1 MFEHH
6 RSFSLLLIGSTLLL
20 TACGTPDGGF
30 PSLERR
36 PYETEKPVEEPV
48 GAVPVPSI
56 SLPADL
62 AAKVDALV
70 RQHKAANAAFGAGLP
85 SMQNIA
91 AKASGSAPG
100 NENWVNAHL
109 MLSRLDKTRADS
121 VAALGA
127 FDGLI
132 SEQADGDS
140 VYIVLLSGYQQDI
153 ADDVAAQTTQID
165 RMSRQIGE

>member
-6 RSFSLLLIGSTLLL
+6 RSFSLLLISSTLLL
-20 TACGTPDGGF
+20 AACGTPDGGF

-48 GAVPVPSI
+48 SAVPAPPL
-56 SLPADL
+56 SLPANL

-70 RQHKAANAAFGAGLP
+70 RQHEAANTAFDAGLP

-91 AKASGSAPG
+91 AKAAGSAPG

-132 SEQADGDS
+132 SEQADSDS
-140 VYIVLLSGYQQDI
+140 TYVVLLSGYQQDI
-153 ADDVAAQTTQID
+153 ANDVAAQTAQID

>member
-1 MFEHH
+1 
-6 RSFSLLLIGSTLLL
+6 
-20 TACGTPDGGF
+20 
-30 PSLERR
+30 
-36 PYETEKPVEEPV
+36 
-48 GAVPVPSI
+48 
-56 SLPADL
+56 
-62 AAKVDALV
+62 
-70 RQHKAANAAFGAGLP
+70 
-85 SMQNIA
+85 MQTIA